1 MPLKNDAASVA
12 VGKPK
17 GSGAVF
23 VAPLGTALPIDA
35 SKPLDSKYACLGY
48 VSEDGV
54 TNTVET
60 ETEDIKAWGG
70 ETVRTVRT
78 SRKETFTMSFIESN
92 MDVLKLV
99 YGTANVS
106 GTSMDA
112 LTVKHTNAENER
124 LQFVIEVVLTDQRIK
139 RMVIPVGQVTEVGE
153 ISYKDDEAIAYECT
167 ISTFPDTSGTNV
179 YEYYA
184 KAGSTAPAA

>member
-1 MPLKNDAASVA
+1 MPLKNDATNVA
-12 VGKPK
+12 IGKPK

-23 VAPLGTALPIDA
+23 VAPIGSTLPTDATKALDT
-35 SKPLDSKYACLGY
+35 KFVCLGY

-54 TNTVET
+54 TNEVET
-60 ETEDIKAWGG
+60 DTEDIKAWGG
-70 ETVRTVRT
+70 DTVRTVRT

-99 YGTANVS
+99 YGSANVT

-124 LQFVIEVVLTDQRIK
+124 MQFVIEVVLTDQRIK
-139 RMVIPVGQVTEVGE
+139 RIVIPVGQVTEVGE

-167 ISTFPDTSGTNV
+167 ISTFPDASGATV

-184 KAGSTAPAA
+184 KLGTPAA